1 MTVPVI
7 EPVVPAHDFDVHE
20 KDFFPDLNDPT
31 AGRSPRP
38 GKRRPRT
45 PR

>member
-7 EPVVPAHDFDVHE
+7 EPVVPARDYDVHD
-20 KDFFPDLNDPT
+20 KDFFPDVNDPT
-31 AGRSPRP
+31 AGRVANAREMASA
-38 GKRRPRT
+38 T